1 MKASSCG
8 DHLDTHAASSSQPA
22 AVKLAHSPCLTLLAR
37 YRENCHL
44 FRVRIPTI
52 VIGLATLLLRLASLN
67 SLALSSRL
75 VECVVRDIFPTEPDD
90 LAYPACAP
98 GGVRARG
105 GHEAIPKQK
114 ESQCRILLLLWKP
127 IRYGVENI
135 AMEPSLLCAPQFLPC
150 PTPTP
155 FLRFEKAHSLPHDDE
170 RSPIPWSERHST
182 R

>member
-1 MKASSCG
+1 MQPLVRSLQLSSL
-8 DHLDTHAASSSQPA
+8 HPLS
-22 AVKLAHSPCLTLLAR
+22 CLTLLAR

-52 VIGLATLLLRLASLN
+52 VIGLASVFLLASLN

-75 VECVVRDIFPTEPDD
+75 VECLVRDIFPTEPDD

-105 GHEAIPKQK
+105 GNEAIPKQK
-114 ESQCRILLLLWKP
+114 ESQCRILLLLCKP
-127 IRYGVENI
+127 IRYGVKNMS
-135 AMEPSLLCAPQFLPC
+135 MEPSLLCTPQFLPYL
-150 PTPTP
+150 TPTP
-155 FLRFEKAHSLPHDDE
+155 FLRFEKAHSLRHHDE
-170 RSPIPWSERHST
+170 RSPIPWPERHST